1 MLINC
6 PNTYKTQN
14 MYNEAVDDCLEAL
27 NFIPEWFVTS
37 QTLENFHDVLL
48 ADDDIIFLM
57 KILIRSHF
65 LLIKWLS
72 LLWILIKLF

>member
-1 MLINC
+1 
-6 PNTYKTQN
+6 

-48 ADDDIIFLM
+48 ADDDI
-57 KILIRSHF
+57 
-65 LLIKWLS
+65 
-72 LLWILIKLF
+72 LF

>member
-27 NFIPEWFVTS
+27 NFIPEWFVAS